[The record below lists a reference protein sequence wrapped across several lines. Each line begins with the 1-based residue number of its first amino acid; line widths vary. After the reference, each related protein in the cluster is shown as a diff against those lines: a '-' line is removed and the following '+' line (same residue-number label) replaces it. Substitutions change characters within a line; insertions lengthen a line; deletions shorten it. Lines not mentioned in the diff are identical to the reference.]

1 MCGWIGIVLTG
12 NDGVRRLDNQ
22 NSSPTRCD
30 DVATLAIQTDQPRLR
45 RSAACTACSM
55 CRQVRRVS
63 IGSGGWRPSRV
74 RSRSR
79 AAGPVLYYFSNAL
92 QITVCSFSSVSDARS
107 GRHARR
113 PSHDARHRQIATR
126 SAALSRSRPRGPAP
140 RGSPP
145 RASASAARRERTPGL
160 QRAIGRRAA
169 SCGCAWRPRRTVAC
183 VVMRRHMGR
192 RSPSQHP
199 GGLCERSR
207 RGSAARRGCYT
218 CGTKGRGDAKRPA
231 PRAAVGRREARAIDI
246 RGGSGSGGGAVRA
259 ALVACVQ
266 SASLGAKGRAA

>member
-1 MCGWIGIVLTG
+1 
-12 NDGVRRLDNQ
+12 
-22 NSSPTRCD
+22 
-30 DVATLAIQTDQPRLR
+30 
-45 RSAACTACSM
+45 M
-55 CRQVRRVS
+55 CRRVRRVS

-113 PSHDARHRQIATR
+113 PSHDARHRLRQIATR
-126 SAALSRSRPRGPAP
+126 TAAPTRSVPRGPAP
-140 RGSPP
+140 RGSPA

-160 QRAIGRRAA
+160 RRAIGTTRRQLRLRVEAA
-169 SCGCAWRPRRTVAC
+169 AYCCTWLCAGTWAG
-183 VVMRRHMGR
+183 GR
-192 RSPSQHP
+192 RRSTLAACASARGAAQRP
-199 GGLCERSR
+199 GAAAIPVGR
-207 RGSAARRGCYT
+207 REG
-218 CGTKGRGDAKRPA
+218 GDAKRPA